1 MQQFKKDK
9 LSVKITVSRAELG
22 AIAASTVANK
32 IIELLA
38 TKAYV
43 NVVFAAAPSQS
54 EFLASLVK
62 ENIPWDRINA
72 FHMDEYIGLSPDA
85 PQGFGNFLYKNLF
98 SKITTHST
106 NYLNGNAT
114 DLETECQRYTD
125 LLKTYPSDI
134 VCMGI
139 GENTHIA
146 FNDPHVAD
154 FKDPAVVKIVDLDI
168 ACRQQQIN
176 DGCFKELTNVPT
188 HALTLTISALYNA
201 NYIYC
206 MVPGPNKANA
216 VKHTLNED
224 ISELYPSTILRAHAN
239 AVLFIDKESSA
250 FLLV

>member
-1 MQQFKKDK
+1 
-9 LSVKITVSRAELG
+9 
-22 AIAASTVANK
+22 
-32 IIELLA
+32 
-38 TKAYV
+38 
-43 NVVFAAAPSQS
+43 
-54 EFLASLVK
+54 
-62 ENIPWDRINA
+62 
-72 FHMDEYIGLSPDA
+72 
-85 PQGFGNFLYKNLF
+85 
-98 SKITTHST
+98 
-106 NYLNGNAT
+106 
-114 DLETECQRYTD
+114 
-125 LLKTYPSDI
+125 
-134 VCMGI
+134 MGI